1 MKRFTHKFNFGILV
15 LGLGCTFFLNLIL
28 FTPLAEGANS
38 SLGPLSPSLFEG
50 KEGVWQGNL
59 LDDAYLLTNTED
71 SGSIQYFYVER
82 DQGEYAISVSVKVE
96 GESSG
101 LQGAG
106 ILYAFHSEIPSYY
119 AFTLDAEGTVS
130 LSRRDEE
137 GFNQLLGMGTETVR
151 KGNFNTLT
159 IIEQGAAFHLLVNGE
174 EIASVESSRTGE
186 GAVGIVALGTGS
198 FTFSE
203 FKLNQST
210 GRLPSLD

>member
-1 MKRFTHKFNFGILV
+1 MRKPTRKFSFAILAWGCV
-15 LGLGCTFFLNLIL
+15 LFLNLVL
-28 FTPLAEGANS
+28 FTSLVAAEDS
-38 SLGPLSPSLFEG
+38 SLGPLSPYLLEG

-71 SGSIQYFYVER
+71 PNSIQYFYVER
-82 DQGEYAISVSVKVE
+82 DEGEYAISVSVKVE

-106 ILYAFHSEIPSYY
+106 ILYVFHSEIPSYY
-119 AFTLDAEGTVS
+119 AFTLDAEGIVS

-137 GFNQLLGMGTETVR
+137 GFNQLLGMGTEAVT
-151 KGNFNTLT
+151 KGGFNTLT

-174 EIASVESSRTGE
+174 EIANVESSQTGK
-186 GAVGIVALGTGS
+186 GAVGIVVLGTGS

-203 FKLNQST
+203 FNLNQRT